1 MSDSNLHKEQAKF
14 KRERDMKISEELKGY
29 FDRGDNEKSYFRAI
43 RDKKRFKVKH
53 KGRAFEEDDY

>member
-1 MSDSNLHKEQAKF
+1 MSDTNLHKELAKF
-14 KRERDMKISEELKGY
+14 KRERDMRISEELQGQ
-29 FDRGDNEKSYFRAI
+29 FDRENGEKSYFRAI